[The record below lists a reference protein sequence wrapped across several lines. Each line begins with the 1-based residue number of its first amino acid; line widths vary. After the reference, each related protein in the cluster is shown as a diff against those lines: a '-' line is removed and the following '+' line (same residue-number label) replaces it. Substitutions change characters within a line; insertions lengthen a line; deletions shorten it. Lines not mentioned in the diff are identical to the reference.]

1 MASVNENR
9 RFPPPW
15 VVAGGVVAALVL
27 LFLLG
32 FAYGQRPDWHIGE
45 WHWGNIFTVLLLS
58 DSTDVAQYI
67 SKIIAALAKEQKI
80 FMNLG
85 IPETPRVPMKVSEY
99 SGAQ

>member
-1 MASVNENR
+1 
-9 RFPPPW
+9 
-15 VVAGGVVAALVL
+15 
-27 LFLLG
+27 
-32 FAYGQRPDWHIGE
+32 
-45 WHWGNIFTVLLLS
+45 LLS

-85 IPETPRVPMKVSEY
+85 DPETPRVPMKVSEY